1 VSEEDPGVMTPERME
16 RGRQLAVDSPGSV
29 PLKYM
34 SASELKEEKKKFN
47 EWKRRRVEEK
57 K

>member
-34 SASELKEEKKKFN
+34 SARN
-47 EWKRRRVEEK
+47 
-57 K
+57 